1 VNEAQLVPA
10 AQDFRYLL
18 AKGYPRQASLNLV
31 GNRYNLP
38 GADRQLLHRG
48 VFAPAM
54 AAQRR
59 RKLVLVRDLSGRPLA
74 LDGHNVIITLEGA
87 FRGIPV
93 LAADDG
99 FIRDIGQVSY
109 TYRLTPLTEQVLQ
122 RLSLYLAAHGV
133 RVVMVWYDAPMSRS
147 GELAA
152 QTRRIFQACQ
162 LAGDARAVPVP
173 EKQLLEFS
181 GVIGSSDTYLIDQ
194 AEQVIDV
201 AGEIIRQL
209 SQVRIISLA
218 GETATT
224 P

>member
-1 VNEAQLVPA
+1 VNEAQLLPA
-10 AQDFRYLL
+10 AQDFRFLL
-18 AKGYPRQASLNLV
+18 AKGYPRQASLDLV

-48 VFAPAM
+48 VFAPAV

-74 LDGHNVIITLEGA
+74 LDGHNVIITLEIA

-99 FIRDIGQVSY
+99 FIRDIGQVSH
-109 TYRLTPLTEQVLQ
+109 TYRPTPLTEQVLQ
-122 RLSLYLAAHGV
+122 RLSRYLAAHSV
-133 RVVMVWYDAPMSRS
+133 EPVMVWYDAPMSRS

-152 QTRRIFQACQ
+152 MTRRIFQACQ

-181 GVIGSSDTYLIDQ
+181 GIIGSSDTYLIDQ

-209 SQVRIISLA
+209 PQVQIISLA
-218 GETATT
+218 G
-224 P
+224 